1 MKFRL
6 TIYWTFSDLKM
17 SQEKRSGRI
26 LYDSKYQDLPFNS
39 WAGKRT
45 RDDMEQLSD
54 ISSLLQNYR
63 YYLIIPT
70 SKIKQFNFWEHFR
83 LIYLQQTVIFRYK
96 RTPSSNDEYPSS
108 NYLRF
113 ARNLRNQGGRV
124 GLVGGLKH

>member
-1 MKFRL
+1 
-6 TIYWTFSDLKM
+6 M

-63 YYLIIPT
+63 
-70 SKIKQFNFWEHFR
+70 
-83 LIYLQQTVIFRYK
+83 
-96 RTPSSNDEYPSS
+96 
-108 NYLRF
+108 
-113 ARNLRNQGGRV
+113 
-124 GLVGGLKH
+124 